1 MVSKKFFGFFV
12 ANLMQ
17 KYTGWIILATLILY
31 FVSAAAPLVLPV
43 PVLLAWLVC
52 LLTWHDLAK
61 NARRQALVLL
71 LTGIAALLFALT
83 QGVYLGWKEIL
94 AVNLPL
100 LAMFVAV
107 AFLALTNRGHE
118 DPDLPHGNKAV
129 VITALGTHLLGAMI
143 NLSVLFVFGD
153 RLQKNGTLSREQMI
167 ILARS
172 FCAAA
177 WWSPFFIAT
186 GVALTYAP
194 DMYWRETL
202 LPGACM
208 SAVAIAYSVV
218 EVCWIRKKE
227 FSGYPLKLESLTV
240 PLFLAT
246 AVIVTHHFR
255 QDVKVLHLICIVS
268 PLGAILFMKGR
279 PRLAT
284 LHDFVVNR
292 ISSVSSQFTLFL
304 AAGVFSNGI
313 KSIILVSPST
323 FNLTGSAFTPLLF
336 AALLAVMIIV
346 GIMGVHPIVSIAIV
360 SPLLLPLHPD
370 QSQMGFLFLSSWAIS
385 TGSSPLSGVGL
396 ALISRYRASPQII
409 LQSNWHYAFIMWAG
423 ASLMNMVFFT

>member
-1 MVSKKFFGFFV
+1 MR
-12 ANLMQ
+12 

-31 FVSAAAPLVLPV
+31 LVSTQVPAVLPV
-43 PVLLAWLVC
+43 PALLAWLVC
-52 LLTWHDLAK
+52 LLSWHGLTR
-61 NARRQALVLL
+61 NAARQALVLL
-71 LTGIAALLFALT
+71 LSGIAALLFAGS
-83 QGVYLGWKEIL
+83 QGVSLGGKEIF
-94 AVNLPL
+94 AANLPL

-107 AFLALTNRGHE
+107 AFLTLTNRDLD

-129 VITALGTHLLGAMI
+129 VITALGTHFLGAVI

-172 FCAAA
+172 FSAAA

-194 DMYWRETL
+194 GMYWRETL
-202 LPGACM
+202 IPGACM
-208 SAVAIAYSVV
+208 SAIAISYSVV

-240 PLFLAT
+240 PLCLAA
-246 AVIVTHHFR
+246 AVILTHHL
-255 QDVKVLHLICIVS
+255 QPEVKVLHLICIVS

-284 LHDFVVNR
+284 LHDFVTNR
-292 ISSVSSQFTLFL
+292 ISSVSSQFILFL
-304 AAGVFSNGI
+304 AAGVFSSGI
-313 KSIILVSPST
+313 KSIILVYPNV
-323 FNLTGSAFTPLLF
+323 FKLAGLTFTPLLF
-336 AALLAVMIIV
+336 AALLAMMIIV

-370 QSQMGFLFLSSWAIS
+370 PSQLGYLFLSSWAIS

-396 ALISRYRASPQII
+396 ALLSRYHASPRII
-409 LQSNWHYAFIMWAG
+409 LHSNWHYALIMWAV
-423 ASLMNMVFFT
+423 ASLMNMAFWDLQ

>member
-1 MVSKKFFGFFV
+1 
-12 ANLMQ
+12 MQ
-17 KYTGWIILATLILY
+17 KYTGWIILATLIFYL
-31 FVSAAAPLVLPV
+31 VSVIIPVILPLPA
-43 PVLLAWLVC
+43 LLAWLVC
-52 LLTWHDLAK
+52 LLTWRGLDR
-61 NARRQALVLL
+61 NATRQALVLL
-71 LTGIAALLFALT
+71 TSGIAALLFAGS
-83 QGVYLGWKEIL
+83 QGVYLGWREIL

-107 AFLALTNRGHE
+107 AFLSLTNRGIE

-129 VITALGTHLLGAMI
+129 LITALGTHLLGALI

-153 RLQKNGTLSREQMI
+153 RLQKNGTLTREQMI

-194 DMYWRETL
+194 GMHWRETL
-202 LPGACM
+202 IPGALM
-208 SAVAIAYSVV
+208 SAIAIGYAVI
-218 EVCWIRKKE
+218 EVCCIRKKE
-227 FSGYPLKLESLTV
+227 FSGYPLKLESLMV
-240 PLFLAT
+240 PLFLA
-246 AVIVTHHFR
+246 AVVIITHHFR
-255 QDVKVLHLICIVS
+255 PDIKVLHLISIVS

-279 PRLAT
+279 PRLAA

-304 AAGVFSNGI
+304 AAGVFSTGI
-313 KSIILVSPST
+313 KSIILVYPS
-323 FNLTGSAFTPLLF
+323 FFSLAGSSLTPLLF
-336 AALLAVMIIV
+336 TVILAVMIIV

-370 QSQMGFLFLSSWAIS
+370 QSQLGFLFLSSWAIS

-396 ALISRYRASPQII
+396 ALVSRYHASPQLI
-409 LQSNWHYAFIMWAG
+409 LQSNWHYALMMGAG
-423 ASLMNMVFFT
+423 ASLMNIVFFA

>member
-1 MVSKKFFGFFV
+1 
-12 ANLMQ
+12 MQ
-17 KYTGWIILATLILY
+17 KYTGWIILATLVLY
-31 FVSAAAPLVLPV
+31 LVSTAAPVVLPV
-43 PVLLAWLVC
+43 PALLAWLVC
-52 LLTWHDLAK
+52 LFTSRGLAR
-61 NARRQALVLL
+61 NAARQALVLL
-71 LTGIAALLFALT
+71 LSGLAALLFAGS

-107 AFLALTNRGHE
+107 AFLTLTNRGLE

-129 VITALGTHLLGAMI
+129 IITALGTHLLGAVI

-153 RLQKNGTLSREQMI
+153 RLQRNGTLSREQMI

-194 DMYWRETL
+194 GMYWRETL
-202 LPGACM
+202 IPGACM
-208 SAVAIAYSVV
+208 SAVAITYSVV
-218 EVCWIRKKE
+218 EVCCIRKKE
-227 FSGYPLKLESLTV
+227 FSGYPLKLESLTI
-240 PLFLAT
+240 PFFLAA
-246 AVIVTHHFR
+246 AVILTHHFR
-255 QDVKVLHLICIVS
+255 QDIKVLDLICIVS
-268 PLGAILFMKGR
+268 PLGGLLFMKGR

-304 AAGVFSNGI
+304 AAGVFSSGI
-313 KSIILVSPST
+313 KSIILVYPSV
-323 FNLTGSAFTPLLF
+323 FNLAASTFTPLLF

-346 GIMGVHPIVSIAIV
+346 GIMGVHPIVSIAIA

-370 QSQMGFLFLSSWAIS
+370 QSQLGFLFLSSWAIS

-396 ALISRYRASPQII
+396 ALMSRYHASPRII
-409 LQSNWHYAFIMWAG
+409 LHSNWHYALIMWAG
-423 ASLMNMVFFT
+423 ASLMNMVFFA